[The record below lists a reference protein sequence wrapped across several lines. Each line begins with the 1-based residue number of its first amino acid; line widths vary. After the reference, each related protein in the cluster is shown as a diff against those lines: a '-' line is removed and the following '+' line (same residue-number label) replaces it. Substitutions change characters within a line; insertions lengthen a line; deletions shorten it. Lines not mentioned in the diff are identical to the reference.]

1 MPTFRHL
8 SIISVSIALLLGVVM
23 TSCGSGRHTV
33 SRGNYRND
41 DIYYASDRNR
51 PQTRPAQ
58 STTTKRGEKASSATI
73 GDIDDMSPVVTEAQK
88 WIGTKY
94 RSGGNSRAGT
104 DCSGLVWAIYGDIMS
119 IKMPR
124 TAWEQQIFCK
134 PVNRSALM
142 PGDLVFFSSGKNGR
156 VSHVGIYI
164 GKGEMIHASTSSG
177 VIRSALNENYYQRH
191 YHSAGRVGNYKGAP
205 TVQPKKIVDSRAALE
220 DLDDTITEMTDSI
233 LSSYLD

>member
-1 MPTFRHL
+1 MPAIKNL
-8 SIISVSIALLLGVVM
+8 SIIAISVALLLGAVM

-33 SRGNYRND
+33 SRGSYRND
-41 DIYYASDRNR
+41 DIYYASDRNS
-51 PQTRPAQ
+51 PQTRPAR
-58 STTTKRGEKASSATI
+58 TPAKTDGNAPATI
-73 GDIDDMSPVVTEAQK
+73 GDIDDMSPVVAEAHK

-104 DCSGLVWAIYGDIMS
+104 DCSGLVWAIFGDIMS

-177 VIRSALNENYYQRH
+177 VIRSALSEAYYQRH

-205 TVQPKKIVDSRAALE
+205 AVQPKKIVNSRDALE
-220 DLDDTITEMTDSI
+220 DLDETLTEMTDSI

>member
-1 MPTFRHL
+1 MPTVKNL
-8 SIISVSIALLLGVVM
+8 SVIAISVALLLGALM

-41 DIYYASDRNR
+41 DIYYASDRNKPLPR
-51 PQTRPAQ
+51 PERN
-58 STTTKRGEKASSATI
+58 TTKRGDKAQATI
-73 GDIDDMSPVVTEAQK
+73 GDIDDMSPVVAEAHK

-134 PVNRSALM
+134 PVNRAALM
-142 PGDLVFFSSGKNGR
+142 PGDLVFFSSSKNGR

-164 GKGEMIHASTSSG
+164 GQGEMIHASTSSG
-177 VIRSALNENYYQRH
+177 VIRSALSENYYQRH

-205 TVQPKKIVDSRAALE
+205 AVQPEKAVKSRAAINE
-220 DLDDTITEMTDSI
+220 LDETLTEMTDSI

>member
-1 MPTFRHL
+1 MPIMKNL
-8 SIISVSIALLLGVVM
+8 SVIAISASLLLGAVM
-23 TSCGSGRHTV
+23 ASCGSGRHTV
-33 SRGNYRND
+33 SRGSYRND

-51 PQTRPAQ
+51 PQTPPAAAPA
-58 STTTKRGEKASSATI
+58 KRGGKAPATV
-73 GDIDDMSPVVTEAQK
+73 GDIADMSPVVTEAYK

-104 DCSGLVWAIYGDIMS
+104 DCSGLVWAIFGDVMS

-124 TAWEQQIFCK
+124 TAWEQQVFCK

-142 PGDLVFFSSGKNGR
+142 PGDLVFFSSGKGR

-164 GKGEMIHASTSSG
+164 GNGEMIHASTSSG
-177 VIRSALNENYYQRH
+177 VIRSALSENYYQRH

-205 TVQPKKIVDSRAALE
+205 AVQPQKIINSRAALE
-220 DLDDTITEMTDSI
+220 DLDETLTEMTDSI